1 MAAEDGFPGRRM
13 EGNKLFRNKWVK
25 GIAIAVAVLAVLL
38 VIGAIRRAR
47 IARLADPFEGLVG
60 AVVELGSVSRSVNA
74 SGDVSTGRRDLL
86 YIPYAVKVAELKARP
101 GDQVL
106 KGGLIARYESS
117 SLEAE
122 IEKTETQLSSLNET
136 AARAMAAG
144 GGFDL
149 SLLSSLAGQ
158 QSGSVQE
165 KEQLESSYRKLT
177 DAEGKLT
184 YKAPFDGIVAVL
196 QGRQGQELA
205 STSASNPLIE
215 VIGVDSWYA
224 TVTVSEFDISSVKLD
239 MPATITVPALD
250 DAVFE
255 GKVSGIISSPVKS
268 SGMVSYSVRVDIE
281 GTSFKLKPGMSADV
295 SIKAYDKPGVLLIPH
310 GYAYDKDGS
319 RTIIVKGA
327 DGRPEERAVRLGEE
341 GDDGVEV
348 LEGLSEGEEVFLD
361 TTPED
366 GINPAGGGG
375 LFGIRARMI
384 GRR

>member
-1 MAAEDGFPGRRM
+1 MF
-13 EGNKLFRNKWVK
+13 KSKWVK
-25 GIAIAVAVLAVLL
+25 AVVIVAALLAVVL

-47 IARLADPFEGLVG
+47 AARLADPFEGLVG
-60 AVVELGSVSRSVNA
+60 ATVELGSVSRAVNS
-74 SGDVSTGRRDLL
+74 SGDVSAGRRDIL
-86 YIPYAVKVAELKARP
+86 YMPYGVKVAELKARP
-101 GDQVL
+101 GDHVL

-122 IEKTETQLSSLNET
+122 IVKTETQLSSINET
-136 AARAMAAG
+136 AARAMAG

-165 KEQLESSYRKLT
+165 KEQLESSYKKLM

-184 YKAPFDGIVAVL
+184 YKAPFDGILAVL

-239 MPATITVPALD
+239 MPASVTIPALD

-255 GKVSGIISSPVKS
+255 GKVSGIISIPVKS

-295 SIKAYDKPGVLLIPH
+295 SIKAYEKAGVLLIPH
-310 GYAYDKDGS
+310 GFAYDKDGS
-319 RTIIVKGA
+319 LTIIIKGA
-327 DGRPEERAVRLGEE
+327 DGLPEERVIKLGEE

-348 LEGLSEGEEVFLD
+348 IEGLSEADEVFLD

-375 LFGIRARMI
+375 LFGIRSRMI
-384 GRR
+384 GSR

>member
-1 MAAEDGFPGRRM
+1 MF
-13 EGNKLFRNKWVK
+13 KNKWVK
-25 GIAIAVAVLAVLL
+25 AIAIIVAALAVLF

-47 IARLADPFEGLVG
+47 LQRLADPYEGLV
-60 AVVELGSVSRSVNA
+60 AASVKLGPLTRSVNA
-74 SGDVSTGRRDLL
+74 SGDISAGRRDLL

-117 SLEAE
+117 TLEAE
-122 IEKTETQLSSLNET
+122 IEKTETQLSSINET
-136 AARAMAAG
+136 AARAMAG

-158 QSGSVQE
+158 QSGSAQE
-165 KEQLESSYRKLT
+165 KEQLESSYRRLT

-215 VIGVDSWYA
+215 VIGIDSWFA

-239 MPATITVPALD
+239 MPATVTVPALD
-250 DAVFE
+250 DAKFE

-268 SGMVSYSVRVDIE
+268 SGMVSYSVRVDID
-281 GTSFKLKPGMSADV
+281 GASFKLKPGMSADV
-295 SIKAYDKPGVLLIPH
+295 SIRAYEKPDVLYIPH
-310 GYAYDKDGS
+310 GYTYDKDGS
-319 RTIIVKGA
+319 STIIAKGA
-327 DGRPEERAVRLGEE
+327 DGLPEERAIKLGEE

-348 LEGLSEGEEVFLD
+348 LEGLSEGDEVFLD

-366 GINPAGGGG
+366 GISATGGG

>member
-1 MAAEDGFPGRRM
+1 M
-13 EGNKLFRNKWVK
+13 FRSKWVK
-25 GIAIAVAVLAVLL
+25 ALVIAAAVLVVLF
-38 VIGAIRRAR
+38 VIVAIRRAR
-47 IARLADPFEGLVG
+47 SARLADPYEGLVG
-60 AVVELGSVSRSVNA
+60 AVVELGSVSRAVNA
-74 SGDVSTGRRDLL
+74 SGDVSAGRRDLL

-122 IEKTETQLSSLNET
+122 IEKTETQLSSINET
-136 AARAMAAG
+136 AARAMAG

-149 SLLSSLAGQ
+149 SLLSSLTGQ

-184 YKAPFDGIVAVL
+184 YRAPFDGIVAVL
-196 QGRQGQELA
+196 QGRQGQDLA
-205 STSASNPLIE
+205 STTASNPLIE
-215 VIGVDSWYA
+215 VIGADSWYA
-224 TVTVSEFDISSVKLD
+224 TVTVSEFDISSVRLD
-239 MPATITVPALD
+239 MTASITVPALD
-250 DAVFE
+250 DAVFS

-295 SIKAYDKPGVLLIPH
+295 SIKAYEKPGVLLIPH

-319 RTIIVKGA
+319 DTIIVKGA
-327 DGRPEERAVRLGEE
+327 DGRPEERAVKLGEE

-348 LEGLSEGEEVFLD
+348 LEGLIEGDEVFLD

-366 GINPAGGGG
+366 GINPAGGTG